1 MPASPSVFIRPGY
14 VRIPD
19 LTGQPLSVRE
29 LRQGHRHQSSAC
41 GGWFAWHFTRTG
53 RRPAEKIIV
62 GTDPLDRGRGR
73 CGTTATMRVMSNPAT
88 PHPSLQGLFL
98 TGLLTLLPIW
108 LTWVVVKFVFVL
120 LSDVSKPLV
129 EPISRQIAQDFPG
142 AAPWFTGVWIQNVI
156 ALVATL
162 LVIVLVGF
170 LTRRV
175 VGQTLLRW
183 FESLIR
189 RVPLAST
196 IYTSARQL
204 LDILQTKPG
213 STQRV
218 VLIDFPHRDMKSVGL
233 VTRVMRE
240 QDTGRELA
248 AVYVPTTPN
257 PTSGYLEIVP
267 VELLTPT
274 DWSVDQAMSFII
286 SGGAVAPD
294 AMPFTRSGDRRA

>member
-1 MPASPSVFIRPGY
+1 
-14 VRIPD
+14 
-19 LTGQPLSVRE
+19 
-29 LRQGHRHQSSAC
+29 
-41 GGWFAWHFTRTG
+41 
-53 RRPAEKIIV
+53 
-62 GTDPLDRGRGR
+62 
-73 CGTTATMRVMSNPAT
+73 MSNPTA
-88 PHPSLQGLFL
+88 PRPSLQSLFL

-108 LTWVVVKFVFVL
+108 LTWVVIKFVFVL
-120 LSDVSKPLV
+120 LSDASKPLV
-129 EPISRQIAQDFPG
+129 EPISRSLAQDFPVV
-142 AAPWFTGVWIQNVI
+142 ASWLTGQSVQAVI

-162 LVIVLVGF
+162 LVILLVGF
-170 LTRRV
+170 LARRV

-183 FESLIR
+183 FEALIS

-204 LDILQTKPG
+204 LDMLQTKPG

-240 QDTGRELA
+240 EGTGRELA

-274 DWSVDQAMSFII
+274 DWTVDQAMSFII

-294 AMPFTRSGDRRA
+294 SMPFTRSGDRIA